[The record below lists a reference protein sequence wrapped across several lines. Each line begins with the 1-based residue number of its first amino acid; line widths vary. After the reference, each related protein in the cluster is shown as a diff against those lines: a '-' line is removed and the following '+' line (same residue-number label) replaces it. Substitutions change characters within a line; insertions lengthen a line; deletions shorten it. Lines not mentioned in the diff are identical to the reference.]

1 MEESSSSSS
10 GGANGPPSSSP
21 SEEDMLALDAS
32 RDKAERGLLEKL
44 AKIKNTDLC
53 ICVDALVGGGC
64 LIQVPQRPPRV
75 LAGVPAVFAPPRQ
88 R

>member
-44 AKIKNTDLC
+44 AQIKTQ
-53 ICVDALVGGGC
+53 ISMYVIDALVGGGC

>member
-21 SEEDMLALDAS
+21 SEEDMLRLGRVAGQS
-32 RDKAERGLLEKL
+32 RAWTAGETRKDKKHRSMY
-44 AKIKNTDLC
+44 
-53 ICVDALVGGGC
+53 CVDALVGGGC